1 MTKQSGWQASLDLT
15 FTFEDGRIVLR
26 DNRHVGP
33 LVIQKTLY
41 PEGNQTCHA
50 IIVHPPGGI
59 LEGDNL
65 AINAQLAPQAHVLFT
80 TPGATRWY
88 KSAGAQASQRVHI
101 QAGAYASVKW
111 LPQETIYFEHTHA
124 KNLVD
129 IALAADSRFIGWEI
143 ACLGRRLAGEAFLA
157 GRVQQS
163 LRVFV
168 DGRPVFIEQGTL
180 AASDAALASP
190 VGFGDNAVYATFV
203 AYAEGLSPALLE
215 QCRQCVAPSDLKVGL
230 TLMGK
235 VLVGRAMGKSPE
247 ATRAIFT
254 EWWKIIRETVCQ
266 RVAVEPRIW
275 QT

>member
-1 MTKQSGWQASLDLT
+1 MTKQSGWQASLDLK
-15 FTFEDGRIVLR
+15 FTFEDGRTVLR
-26 DNRHVGP
+26 DKRHAGP

-59 LEGDNL
+59 LEGDKL
-65 AINAQLAPQAHVLFT
+65 EINAQLAPRAHVLFT

-88 KSAGAQASQRVHI
+88 KSAGAQAWQRVHI
-101 QAGAYASVKW
+101 QAGAYACVEW

-157 GRVQQS
+157 GRVQQR
-163 LRVFV
+163 LRVSV
-168 DGRPVFIEQGTL
+168 DGKPMFIEQGAL
-180 AASDAALASP
+180 AASDAALTSS
-190 VGFGDNAVYATFV
+190 VGFGGNAAFATFV

-215 QCRQCVAPSDLKVGL
+215 QCRQSAVPPDFKVGL

-235 VLVGRAMGKSPE
+235 VLVGRAMGNSPE
-247 ATRAIFT
+247 AIRAIFT
-254 EWWKIIRETVCQ
+254 AWWKIIRETVCL

>member
-1 MTKQSGWQASLDLT
+1 MTQQSGWQASLDLK
-15 FTFEDGRIVLR
+15 FTLEDGRTVLR
-26 DNRHVGP
+26 ENRHIGP

-59 LEGDNL
+59 LEGDKL
-65 AINAQLAPQAHVLFT
+65 EINAHLASDAHVLFT

-88 KSAGAQASQRVHI
+88 KSAGTAASQHVRIHV
-101 QAGAYASVKW
+101 AAKACVEW

-124 KNLVD
+124 KNIVD

-143 ACLGRRLAGEAFLA
+143 ACLGRRLAGEQFEH

-163 LRVFV
+163 MRVSV
-168 DGRPVFIEQGTL
+168 DGKPLFIEQGTL

-190 VGFGDNAVYATFV
+190 VGFGSNAVFATFV

-215 QCRQCVAPSDLKVGL
+215 QCRQCVVPADLKVGL
-230 TLMGK
+230 SLMGNI
-235 VLVGRAMGKSPE
+235 LVGRTLSNSPE
-247 ATRAIFT
+247 VTRAIFT
-254 EWWKIIRETVCQ
+254 QWWKIIRETVCQ

>member
-1 MTKQSGWQASLDLT
+1 MTKRSGWQASLDLK
-15 FTFEDGRIVLR
+15 FSFENGRTVLR
-26 DNRHVGP
+26 DKRHTGP
-33 LVIQKTLY
+33 LVIQKALY

-59 LEGDNL
+59 LEGDKL
-65 AINAQLAPQAHVLFT
+65 EINAQLAPQAHVLFT

-88 KSAGAQASQRVHI
+88 KSAGAQALQRVHI
-101 QAGAYASVKW
+101 QAGADACVEW

-143 ACLGRRLAGEAFLA
+143 ACLGRRLAGELFVA

-163 LRVFV
+163 LRVSV
-168 DGRPVFIEQGTL
+168 ESKPVFIEQGAL

-190 VGFGDNAVYATFV
+190 VGFDSNAVYATFV
-203 AYAEGLSPALLE
+203 AYAEGLSPALLA
-215 QCRQCVAPSDLKVGL
+215 QCRLCAVPDVKVGL

-235 VLVGRAMGKSPE
+235 VLVGRAIGNSPE

-254 EWWKIIRETVCQ
+254 QWWKIIRETVCQ